1 MRLYRYKAQDV
12 IQIESAQPD
21 SRAAKAFANREVH
34 EVFLLTRL
42 RSVISSQASQ
52 TRHSVILTLALFG
65 VMVPFTVAQEATE
78 TPTSTEAMLMLPGSP
93 APPDILALPDSPGAV
108 FFSSSS
114 STMDDPAD
122 SDGQKAVDTRPVLR
136 PRVKLVPANRI
147 APPQTA
153 SDKIQ
158 MGLREAVTPYS
169 ILGWFV
175 SAGWAHLIDGSPN
188 YGTNSKAFAQRLG
201 ASAALA
207 SSRNIFS
214 DSVLGPIFHQDTRY
228 YQLGPG
234 HNFIHRAIYAGTRP
248 LIGKTDSGRNIPNY
262 AFILATAGSSG
273 LTVTYYP
280 EQNTSG
286 GQVAETFAT
295 SLGGAALSNLISEF
309 GGDIIQKLHLTRS
322 Q

>member
-1 MRLYRYKAQDV
+1 MTKV
-12 IQIESAQPD
+12 
-21 SRAAKAFANREVH
+21 
-34 EVFLLTRL
+34 
-42 RSVISSQASQ
+42 RSVIFSHASQ
-52 TRHSVILTLALFG
+52 VQRSVILTFALFG

-78 TPTSTEAMLMLPGSP
+78 TPTSTEAKLMLPDSP
-93 APPDILALPDSPGAV
+93 ALTDLALPDSPGAV

-114 STMDDPAD
+114 STTDDPAD
-122 SDGQKAVDTRPVLR
+122 FDDQKPKAVDTRPVLQ

-175 SAGWAHLIDGSPN
+175 SAGWSHLIDSSPN
-188 YGTNSKAFAQRLG
+188 YGTNSEAFAQRLG
-201 ASAALA
+201 ASAAIA

-214 DSVLGPIFHQDTRY
+214 DSILGPIFHQDTRY

-248 LIGKTDSGRNIPNY
+248 IIGRTDAGRTIPNY
-262 AFILATAGSSG
+262 AYLLATGGSSG

-280 EQNTSG
+280 EQNTTASEVG
-286 GQVAETFAT
+286 WTFAT
-295 SLGGAALSNLISEF
+295 SLGGAALGNLISEF
-309 GGDIIQKLHLTRS
+309 GGDIIQKLHLTRN

>member
-1 MRLYRYKAQDV
+1 MRLYRYKAQALLN
-12 IQIESAQPD
+12 IESAQPD
-21 SRAAKAFANREVH
+21 SLAAKAFANREVH
-34 EVFLLTRL
+34 EVFLLSTL
-42 RSVISSQASQ
+42 YSVISSQAPQ
-52 TRHSVILTLALFG
+52 LKRSVILTLALFG
-65 VMVPFTVAQEATE
+65 AMAPFTVAQEAADTQ
-78 TPTSTEAMLMLPGSP
+78 TSTEAMLMLPDSP
-93 APPDILALPDSPGAV
+93 ALPDLVLPDSPGTV
-108 FFSSSS
+108 LISSSS
-114 STMDDPAD
+114 SATDNPAGSDDP
-122 SDGQKAVDTRPVLR
+122 KAVDTRPVLR
-136 PRVKLVPANRI
+136 PRVKLVPANRV

-175 SAGWAHLIDGSPN
+175 SAGWAQLIDGSPN
-188 YGTNSKAFAQRLG
+188 YGSNSKAFAQRLG

-214 DSVLGPIFHQDTRY
+214 DSVLAPIFHQDTRY

-234 HNFIHRAIYAGTRP
+234 HSFIHRVIYAGTRP
-248 LIGKTDSGRNIPNY
+248 IIGKTDSGRNIPNY
-262 AFILATAGSSG
+262 AFLLATAGSSG

-280 EQNTSG
+280 DENTTG

-309 GGDIIQKLHLTRS
+309 GGDIIQKLHLTRNE
-322 Q
+322 

>member
-1 MRLYRYKAQDV
+1 MTKV
-12 IQIESAQPD
+12 
-21 SRAAKAFANREVH
+21 
-34 EVFLLTRL
+34 
-42 RSVISSQASQ
+42 RSVIFSHASPM
-52 TRHSVILTLALFG
+52 RRSAALTIVMLGA
-65 VMVPFTVAQEATE
+65 MVPFAAAQQT
-78 TPTSTEAMLMLPGSP
+78 TEAPASAEAILIFPEPPALPV
-93 APPDILALPDSPGAV
+93 LPDSPGAV
-108 FFSSSS
+108 LTGFSSSTTDDS
-114 STMDDPAD
+114 IADDPAG
-122 SDGQKAVDTRPVLR
+122 SDDPKAVDTRPVLR

-147 APPQTA
+147 APPQTV

-175 SAGWAHLIDGSPN
+175 SAGWAQLIDGSPN
-188 YGTNSKAFAQRLG
+188 YGSNSKAFAQRLG

-214 DSVLGPIFHQDTRY
+214 DSLLGPIFHQDTRY

-234 HNFIHRAIYAGTRP
+234 HSFIHRAIYAGTRP
-248 LIGKTDSGRNIPNY
+248 IIGKTDGGRNIPNY
-262 AFILATAGSSG
+262 AFLVATAGSSG

-280 EQNTSG
+280 DENTTG

>member
-1 MRLYRYKAQDV
+1 ML
-12 IQIESAQPD
+12 PD
-21 SRAAKAFANREVH
+21 SRA
-34 EVFLLTRL
+34 
-42 RSVISSQASQ
+42 
-52 TRHSVILTLALFG
+52 LADL
-65 VMVPFTVAQEATE
+65 E
-78 TPTSTEAMLMLPGSP
+78 
-93 APPDILALPDSPGAV
+93 LPDSPGTV
-108 FFSSSS
+108 LISSSS
-114 STMDDPAD
+114 STTDDPAD

-175 SAGWAHLIDGSPN
+175 SAGWAQLIDGSPN
-188 YGTNSKAFAQRLG
+188 YGSNSKAFAQRLG

-214 DSVLGPIFHQDTRY
+214 DSVLAPILHQDTRY

-248 LIGKTDSGRNIPNY
+248 IIGRTDGGRSIPNY
-262 AFILATAGSSG
+262 AFLLATAGSSG

-280 EQNTSG
+280 DENTSG
-286 GQVAETFAT
+286 GQVAQTFGT

>member
-1 MRLYRYKAQDV
+1 MTKQ
-12 IQIESAQPD
+12 
-21 SRAAKAFANREVH
+21 
-34 EVFLLTRL
+34 
-42 RSVISSQASQ
+42 RSTLSFQASQ
-52 TRHSVILTLALFG
+52 IGRSVILTFALFG

-78 TPTSTEAMLMLPGSP
+78 TATGTEAMLMLPDSP
-93 APPDILALPDSPGAV
+93 ALPDSLPDSPGAV
-108 FFSSSS
+108 LFSSSS
-114 STMDDPAD
+114 STTDDPAD

-136 PRVKLVPANRI
+136 PRVKLVPADRT

-153 SDKIQ
+153 EDKIL

-169 ILGWFV
+169 ILGWFF

-214 DSVLGPIFHQDTRY
+214 DSVLGPILHQDTRY

-280 EQNTSG
+280 DQNTSG
-286 GQVAETFAT
+286 GQVAETFGT
-295 SLGGAALSNLISEF
+295 SLGGAAIGNLISEF
-309 GGDIIQKLHLTRS
+309 GGDIIQKLHLTLN